1 LEEEVHNMHKAMLL
15 VRNLRKSYD
24 ILPVVK
30 QIDTL
35 AAEYPAQ
42 TNYLYVTYSG
52 VASDISFQRDHRS
65 IIVLGSGAY
74 RIGSSVEFDWCGV
87 QALNTIRKEG
97 YRSIMINYNP
107 ETVSTDYD
115 MCDRLYFDELTFE
128 RVMDIIDMECPHGV
142 IVSTGGQIPN
152 NLAMKLDEQNVPI
165 LGTKAKDIDNA
176 EDRAKFSAMLTDNGI
191 NQPEWSA
198 LTSMDDIDKFVDRVG
213 FPVLVRP
220 SYVLSGA
227 AMNVCSNEEELR
239 RFLQLAAN
247 VSEDHPVVVSK
258 FIENA
263 KEIEM
268 DAVARDGEIL
278 AYAISEHIEFAG
290 VHSGD
295 ATIQFPPQK
304 LYVETVRR
312 IKRVSRQI
320 AKALHINGP
329 FNIQYMARENEI
341 LVIECNLR
349 ASRSFPFVSKVL
361 KINLIELATKVM
373 LGLPVE
379 KPNKSLFDLDYVGI
393 KASQFSFNRL
403 QKADPVLGV
412 DMSSTGEVGCLGD
425 DTNAALLKSMLSV
438 GQRIPKKNILLSTG
452 GAKQKAEMLDAA
464 KQLIA
469 NGYKLFATGGT
480 SKYLTENG
488 VENTLVYWPS
498 EEGQPQALEL
508 LHEKKIDMVV
518 NIPKNLTVHELT
530 NGYKIRR
537 AAIDLNIPLI
547 TNSRLASAFINAF
560 CTMTLDDID
569 IKAWGEF

>member
-1 LEEEVHNMHKAMLL
+1 MV
-15 VRNLRKSYD
+15 VRRLRKNYG

-42 TNYLYVTYSG
+42 TNYLYVTYAG
-52 VASDISFQRDHRS
+52 VTSDIQFTNDKRS
-65 IIVLGSGAY
+65 VIVLGSGAY

-87 QALNTIRKEG
+87 QALNTIRREG

-128 RVMDIIDMECPHGV
+128 RVLDIIEMENPHGV
-142 IVSTGGQIPN
+142 VVSTGGQIPN
-152 NLAMKLDEQNVPI
+152 NLAMWLDAENVPI
-165 LGTKAKDIDNA
+165 LGTSAKDIDNA
-176 EDRAKFSAMLTDNGI
+176 EDRAKFSAMLTERGI

-198 LTSMDDIDKFVDRVG
+198 LTSMEDIGKFVDRVG

-227 AMNVCSNEEELR
+227 AMNVCSNEDELKK
-239 RFLQLAAN
+239 FLQLAAN
-247 VSEDHPVVVSK
+247 VSVDHPVVVSK
-258 FIENA
+258 FIEHA

-268 DAVARDGEIL
+268 DAVAKNGEIL

-312 IKRVSRQI
+312 IKRVSKEI
-320 AKALHINGP
+320 AAALHINGP
-329 FNIQYMARENEI
+329 FNIQFMARDNDI

-361 KINLIELATKVM
+361 KLNFIELATKVM
-373 LGLPVE
+373 LGLNVE
-379 KPNKSLFDLDYVGI
+379 KPNKNLFDLDYVGI

-425 DTNAALLKSMLSV
+425 DTNQALLNAMLSV
-438 GQRIPKKNILLSTG
+438 GHRIPKHTVLLSTG
-452 GAKQKAEMLDAA
+452 GAKQKAELLDTART
-464 KQLIA
+464 LIKH
-469 NGYKLFATGGT
+469 GYELYATGGT
-480 SKYLTENG
+480 SRYLAENG
-488 VENTLVYWPS
+488 VANTMVYWPS
-498 EEGQPQALEL
+498 DEGKQPQALTL
-508 LHEKKIDMVV
+508 MHERKIDMVV
-518 NIPKNLTVHELT
+518 NIPKDLTQHELT

-537 AAIDLNIPLI
+537 TAIDLNIPLI
-547 TNSRLASAFINAF
+547 TNSRLASAFIHAF
-560 CTMTLDDID
+560 CTLNLDDLE
-569 IKAWGEF
+569 IKSWSEY